1 MTFDDL
7 TTTPHRAPGTSDPT
21 RALATLVDAAELAV
35 VVLGVDGTLLHA
47 NTFGARLFHLSSGQ
61 STVVSDALAVV
72 LDQVPKQLT
81 AGPEGG
87 TWTGEISL
95 GATLERP
102 SIHAVTVHA
111 HHDPAQPAGGY
122 IAILADDVTHE
133 RERIAQLV
141 HQLEHDP
148 TTGLLNRS
156 AAIAR
161 IGAALADE
169 PTGTT
174 AILMIDVDR
183 LADVN
188 DALGHDTGDRLLA
201 STARRLST
209 AVRPDDLVARIG
221 GDEFVVLCTGLEG
234 PPAAME
240 LADRIRRSLT
250 GRLSIQQLEL
260 DVSVSVG
267 VAIDDLDAERS
278 DDGRLRALELVS
290 RADTAV
296 HA

>member
-111 HHDPAQPAGGY
+111 HHDPAQPAGDCRDPGRRRDPR
-122 IAILADDVTHE
+122 APE
-133 RERIAQLV
+133 RDRVVFQLRRR
-141 HQLEHDP
+141 Q

-169 PTGTT
+169 PTGP

-183 LADVN
+183 RRRERRA
-188 DALGHDTGDRLLA
+188 RLTPA
-201 STARRLST
+201 TVSWHRPGAPPQHRR
-209 AVRPDDLVARIG
+209 
-221 GDEFVVLCTGLEG
+221 
-234 PPAAME
+234 
-240 LADRIRRSLT
+240 
-250 GRLSIQQLEL
+250 
-260 DVSVSVG
+260 
-267 VAIDDLDAERS
+267 
-278 DDGRLRALELVS
+278 
-290 RADTAV
+290 
-296 HA
+296 